1 MKKLKIGQLG
11 IGHNHSDKLAAV
23 RRYPELFE
31 VVGYAEENE
40 EWIARRRKK
49 PAFVGLPR
57 LSVEETLEKSDAIL
71 VETDVWDLTKTAQL
85 CVDAGK
91 HIHMD
96 KPASGTLEEYKRLL
110 DTAKEKNLVVQL
122 GYMYRYNPAV
132 RKLLQMIRE
141 GKLGEISSIDAEMS
155 IHHTD
160 SYRQWLGNF
169 KGGDMYIF
177 GSHLIDLIVYILG
190 KPKNVL
196 SSVISSGLNG
206 VDAPDITSAILEYDH
221 AVARV
226 FSSSV
231 EWNGWARRCFSVAG
245 ELGTAHI
252 QPMEGPLVNM
262 TFAPRHEEKR
272 YSVQKAQPLDIP
284 LLSNEVRY
292 DEMLKEFYAY
302 VMGIRENP
310 FSYDHD
316 YAVQEVISQAVG
328 GVEMLGRELEKKG

>member
-1 MKKLKIGQLG
+1 MRKIKIGQIG
-11 IGHNHSDKLAAV
+11 IGHNHSDKLSAV
-23 RRYPELFE
+23 RRYPELFQ
-31 VVGYAEENE
+31 VVGYAEDNR
-40 EWIARRRKK
+40 EWIARRGEK

-57 LSVEETLEKSDAIL
+57 LSVDEILEKSDAIL

-91 HIHMD
+91 HIHID
-96 KPASGTLEEYKRLL
+96 KPASGTLEEYKHLL

-132 RKLLQMIRE
+132 LHLLQMIKE
-141 GKLGEISSIDAEMS
+141 GKLGAISSINAEMS
-155 IHHTD
+155 IHHAD
-160 SYRQWLGNF
+160 SYRRWLWNF

-190 KPKNVL
+190 KPNKVH
-196 SSVISSGLNG
+196 SSIVSSGANG
-206 VDAPDITSAILEYDH
+206 VDSPDLTAAILEYDH
-221 AVARV
+221 AIARV

-231 EWNGWARRCFSVAG
+231 EWDGWARRCFSVAG

-252 QPMEGPLVNM
+252 QPIEDPCQM
-262 TFAPRHEEKR
+262 TFAPHHGEQRAC
-272 YSVQKAQPLDIP
+272 VQMAQPIDLP
-284 LLSNEVRY
+284 PQSNATRY
-292 DEMLKEFYAY
+292 DEMLKEFHAY
-302 VMGIRENP
+302 ITGIKENP

-328 GVEMLGRELEKKG
+328 GVEMLGKELERKI

>member
-1 MKKLKIGQLG
+1 MIKIGQIG
-11 IGHNHSDKLAAV
+11 IGHNHSNKLEAV
-23 RRYPELFE
+23 RRYPELFQ

-40 EWIARRRKK
+40 EWIARRGNK
-49 PAFVGLPR
+49 PEFADLPR
-57 LSVEETLEKSDAIL
+57 MSVEEILEKSDAVL
-71 VETDVWDLTKTAQL
+71 VETDVWDLTKTAQM

-91 HIHMD
+91 HVHVD
-96 KPASGTLEEYKRLL
+96 KPASGTLEEFKHLL
-110 DTAKEKNLVVQL
+110 DTAREKNLVVQM

-132 RKLLQMIRE
+132 RQLLQMIKE

-155 IHHTD
+155 VHHTD
-160 SYRQWLGNF
+160 SYRRWLCNF

-206 VDAPDITSAILEYDH
+206 VDAPDITTAFLEYDH

-252 QPMEGPLVNM
+252 QPMEGPLVKM

-272 YSVQKAQPLDIP
+272 YSVQMAQPLDIP

-292 DEMLKEFYAY
+292 DEMMKDFYAY
-302 VMGIRENP
+302 VMGIKENP
-310 FSYDHD
+310 FTYEHD
-316 YAVQEVISQAVG
+316 YAVQEVISAAVG
-328 GVEMLGRELEKKG
+328 GVEMLGRELEVKK